1 MKNQQKTSAPTTV
14 LRTVWLTWDNI
25 VSNVTARSRV
35 THCPSPEGLLLQVG
49 NLGGEVRDGHR
60 DVPGGRRGEL
70 HLHNKTENVSP
81 HVGVPTLAYL
91 QKVFSLGTAT
101 SLAVA
106 SRAGAFLIRAAI
118 VGYQTRYLI

>member
-1 MKNQQKTSAPTTV
+1 M
-14 LRTVWLTWDNI
+14 
-25 VSNVTARSRV
+25 SNVIEWPRV
-35 THCPSPEGLLLQVG
+35 THCPSPKGLLLQVG
-49 NLGGEVRDGHR
+49 NLGGEVRNGHR

-70 HLHNKTENVSP
+70 HLITRQKMFPLMSES
-81 HVGVPTLAYL
+81 PTLAYL